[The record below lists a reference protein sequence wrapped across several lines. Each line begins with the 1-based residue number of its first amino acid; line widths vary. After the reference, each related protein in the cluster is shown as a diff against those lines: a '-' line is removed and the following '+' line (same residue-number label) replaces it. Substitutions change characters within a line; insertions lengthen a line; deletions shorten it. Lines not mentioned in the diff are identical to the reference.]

1 MANNRQVVIVGAGA
15 LGLSCADHLM
25 RRPGVAV
32 TVVDKAFPGSGS
44 SGLSVGIFTR
54 QYMDL
59 PSLEVRCRAVD
70 QLEGYERDLGLDLS
84 RIGFVR
90 LARRPEDVAA
100 FEGSVEMQRD
110 LGVEGTRVLEPDELK
125 KIVPDFDASGVIA
138 ALYCPTDG
146 YMDGAQFCTVLAE
159 RVQELGGELRVRTEV
174 TGIAKGVGTK
184 YTVQTDKGEIPAD
197 LIVNATGAWGGRV
210 GEALETPVDVF
221 NERHEVYTFYLPEVP
236 EQPFPMTMDYV
247 AGSNE
252 YGLFFRQE
260 GDRQLLAG
268 LHTNEILGDN
278 VTDPDDYFR
287 GVGRDNV
294 EAIVERLA
302 VALPGLEDIGYQN
315 GWAGLY
321 PHSAEDRLVLGP
333 HPDNPDVIVGAG
345 LGGIGLSQA
354 PALGEI
360 LADWVTAG
368 EPVCLPWTK
377 KFAPRP
383 R

>member
-1 MANNRQVVIVGAGA
+1 MATNRQVVIIGAGA

-25 RRPGVAV
+25 SRPGVDV
-32 TVVDKAFPGSGS
+32 TVVDKAYPGSGS

-59 PSLEVRCRAVD
+59 PSLEVRCRAVE

-90 LARRPEDVAA
+90 LARRPEEVAA
-100 FEGSVEMQRD
+100 FEGSAAMQHD
-110 LGVEGTRVLEPDELK
+110 LGVEARVLDPGELK
-125 KIVPDFDASGVIA
+125 RIVPDFDASGVIG

-146 YMDGAQFCTVLAE
+146 YMDGAQFCTLLAE
-159 RVQELGGELRVRTEV
+159 RVQALGGELRVRTEV
-174 TGIAKGVGTK
+174 TGIDKGSGTK
-184 YTVQTDKGEIPAD
+184 YVVQTSQGEIPAD
-197 LIVNATGAWGGRV
+197 VIVNASGAWGGRV

-221 NERHEVYTFYLPEVP
+221 NERHEVYAFYLPEVP
-236 EQPFPMTMDYV
+236 EHPFPMTMDYV
-247 AGSNE
+247 AGSGE

-268 LHTNEILGDN
+268 LHTNEILGEN
-278 VTDPDDYFR
+278 VEDPDDYFR

-302 VALPGLEDIGYQN
+302 DALPGLDDIGYQN

-321 PHSAEDRLVLGP
+321 PHSTEDRLMLGP

-354 PALGEI
+354 PVLGEI
-360 LADWVTAG
+360 LADWITAG
-368 EPVCLPWTK
+368 EPTALPWTK
-377 KFAPRP
+377 TFAPVP